1 MRRLPSLAD
10 WPLTVAVPLLVAALM
25 AVVATAISYTVLQR
39 LEQDQEA
46 HLRQLATTHLDG
58 LAVALQPHLTRQ
70 DVWETFDVLDRTSR
84 REGGIATRFVVVTL
98 PDGAVLAASDPRAF
112 PVGAALPPALGRYRD
127 APAGLTID
135 EPARLAWSHRRI
147 AADGMPL
154 GDLLVEIDIG
164 ALLDVRRQVL
174 ATLLGVNAGLTLALA
189 MLGYVLVRRLLRPI
203 HLLDAHVEQIRNG
216 RVEPIPARFIAG
228 EGSEFGRLFRRFNAM
243 AAALAERE
251 ALAARLTAE
260 EKLAL
265 LGRLASGM
273 AHEVNNPLGGMLM
286 ALDTLKR
293 HGGDPQVRAQA
304 AGLVER
310 GLKGIGTVV
319 RAALLAYKEPPGAVG
334 LTPEDLDDV
343 RYLVSHEIQRRHLR
357 LVWENR
363 LPGWIGVEGAAVR
376 QMALNLLLN
385 AGRATPVGGTVRLE
399 AWMAQGC
406 LRLSVTDG
414 GPGLPA
420 AMAELLRAR
429 GEAALP
435 GGDHG
440 LGLWTVARLL
450 HRTGGGVEI
459 AVAPHDGTTITLALP
474 VSADPAMQRRPQ
486 DAAA

>member
-1 MRRLPSLAD
+1 MRRIPPPAD
-10 WPLTVAVPLLVAALM
+10 WPLIATVPLLVAALM
-25 AVVATAISYTVLQR
+25 TVVASVISYTVLQR

-46 HLRQLATTHLDG
+46 HLHQLATTHLDG
-58 LAVALQPHLTRQ
+58 LTVALQPHLARQ
-70 DVWETFDVLDRTSR
+70 DVWEVFDVLDRTSR

-98 PDGAVLAASDPRAF
+98 PDGGVLAASDPQSF
-112 PVGAALPPALGRYRD
+112 PVGAPLPPVHRRHLEGR
-127 APAGLTID
+127 AGLAID
-135 EPARLAWSHRRI
+135 EPAGLAWSHRRI
-147 AADGMPL
+147 DVDGVQL
-154 GDLLVEIDIG
+154 GDVLVEIDIG

-174 ATLLGVNAGLTLALA
+174 TTLVGVNAGLTLALA
-189 MLGYVLVRRLLRPI
+189 AFGYVLVRRLLRPI
-203 HLLDAHVEQIRNG
+203 HLLDTHVERIRTG

-319 RAALLAYKEPPGAVG
+319 RAALVAYKEPPDAVG

-363 LPGWIGVEGAAVR
+363 LPGWVDVEGAAVR

-385 AGRATPVGGTVRLE
+385 AGRATPVGGTVRFE
-399 AWMAQGC
+399 AWMAQDC
-406 LRLSVTDG
+406 LRLSVADG

-420 AMAELLRAR
+420 AMADLLRAR

-450 HRTGGGVEI
+450 HRTGGGVEV
-459 AVAPHDGTTITLALP
+459 AVAPHDGTTITLTLP
-474 VSADPAMQRRPQ
+474 VGADTAMQRRPH